1 MNKRLLVPRFLQELD
16 DKLLRN
22 KPGTWAARTHLVIY
36 FAFLFALLT
45 AAFCY
50 FVFFDAKQDSNIV
63 SWNVFVGLIA
73 FIGFVFWLIF
83 LLRFN
88 VFKRYGN
95 RFAIDSLKDFSL
107 YFIAIGAMTGVCFVP
122 SAVETYRANQQFGN
136 EEIVNDINELNVSAC
151 KLEYGLLP
159 FTWEPDTFRV
169 VPKLPNSPVNEE
181 TTVVVETDTVLSEE
195 PGDVTY
201 KYELIDTA
209 DLRIKIMGADSLLKI
224 NDTMYVFYDCPDYTF
239 VSSYAADEYTTAKL
253 LSSVDIYYNTIKNY
267 VQPDRTALL
276 KRMEEFR
283 VKYAVSSPYEYGD
296 FYDNNEKARYD
307 NKIRK
312 KYDLSRISNGID
324 NVVMKKYDWVKNWDD
339 YLRVFYYITLVFT
352 LLVFIFRHSTVKTF
366 FLSVLTGVLLSIIT
380 ALIMAVSYSRGSSVL
395 SFMIFYYAVFIVL
408 ALSIFGVRV
417 RKAVQ
422 GIGLNLFV
430 FMTAFIPWIFVA
442 LNKDMKE
449 PRSYVEGLTFK
460 PINWSLYFLL
470 AEIAGTVILLILV
483 HTLFKKLY
491 RRWYAAPEE

>member
-22 KPGTWAARTHLVIY
+22 KPGTWAARTHLVVY
-36 FAFLFALLT
+36 FTVLFALLT

-50 FVFFDAKQDSNIV
+50 FVFFDAKQDSSII

-95 RFAIDSLKDFSL
+95 WFAMDSLKDFAL

-159 FTWEPDTFRV
+159 LTWTPDTFRV
-169 VPKLPNSPVNEE
+169 VPKLPNRPVNEE
-181 TTVVVETDTVLSEE
+181 TTVVVATDTVLSEE
-195 PGDVTY
+195 PGHISY

-209 DLRIKIMGADSLLKI
+209 ELRVKIMNADSLLKL

-239 VSSYAADEYTTAKL
+239 VSARADEYTTTKL
-253 LSSVDIYYNTIKNY
+253 LYSADIYYSTIKNY
-267 VQPDRTALL
+267 RQPDKAALL
-276 KRMEEFR
+276 KRMEALKI
-283 VKYAVSSPYEYGD
+283 KYAFDSRNYYGD
-296 FYDNNEKARYD
+296 YYDNNNSSYTSR
-307 NKIRK
+307 IIK
-312 KYDLSRISNGID
+312 KYDLSGINSGID
-324 NVVMKKYDWVKNWDD
+324 NVVMKKYDWVKNWND
-339 YLRVFYYITLVFT
+339 YLRVFYYITLLFT

-380 ALIMAVSYSRGSSVL
+380 ALIMAVSDGSGSSIL

-408 ALSIFGVRV
+408 ALSILGVRV

-430 FMTAFIPWIFVA
+430 FMTPFIPWIFVQ
-442 LNKDMKE
+442 LNRSMKE
-449 PRSYVEGLTFK
+449 RRYYEEEDMLLYKTV
-460 PINWSLYFLL
+460 NWSLYFLL
-470 AEIAGTVILLILV
+470 AEIAGALILLILV

-491 RRWYAAPEE
+491 RRWYSAPEE